1 MVISHNR
8 TSFPLWLKEKL
19 VKHQK
24 VSKYYENDC
33 PKKFVS
39 LFMPLLTPR
48 IFKNSRVYARIF
60 FFFLKKRPKANLKV
74 FWKQLSTSVKIS
86 EKHL

>member
-33 PKKFVS
+33 LKKFVW
-39 LFMPLLTPR
+39 LFMPLLTTR
-48 IFKNSRVYARIF
+48 IVKKSRVYARIF
-60 FFFLKKRPKANLKV
+60 FFFLKRQPKANLKV
-74 FWKQLSTSVKIS
+74 FYKQLSTSIKIS
-86 EKHL
+86 EKKL